1 MSCTFSVP
9 FNSNPAD
16 LVSQVRQAVKGMGG
30 NMEGD
35 ETSGRIAMNSPV
47 GHVEGEYTIGEQQI
61 TINITKKP
69 ILATCSMIKSAVTK
83 TIARL

>member
-1 MSCTFSVP
+1 
-9 FNSNPAD
+9 
-16 LVSQVRQAVKGMGG
+16 
-30 NMEGD
+30 
-35 ETSGRIAMNSPV
+35 MNSPV